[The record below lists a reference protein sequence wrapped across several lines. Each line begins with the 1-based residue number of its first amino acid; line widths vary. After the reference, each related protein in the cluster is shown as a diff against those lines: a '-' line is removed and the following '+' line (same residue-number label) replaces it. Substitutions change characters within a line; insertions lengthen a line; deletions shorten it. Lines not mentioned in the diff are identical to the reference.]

1 MQYSEMK
8 IGDKYSEKFVV
19 TDEKVRNFA
28 ETSGD
33 NNPLHLD
40 EEFAKATR
48 FGKRIA
54 HGMLVASFI
63 SKVLG
68 RNFPGDGT
76 IYMQQEAKFKKP
88 VFIGEEVE
96 VEVEV
101 IDKRDDKK
109 IITLRTDVLNS
120 KGEKVIAGQAT
131 VMKP

>member
-1 MQYSEMK
+1 MEYSK
-8 IGDKYSEKFVV
+8 IKVGDRYSEKFIAS
-19 TDEKVRNFA
+19 DDKVRDFA

-33 NNPLHLD
+33 NNPLHID
-40 EEFAKATR
+40 EEFAKGSR

-68 RNFPGDGT
+68 RDFPGDGT
-76 IYMQQEAKFKKP
+76 IYMQQEVKFKKP
-88 VFIGEEVE
+88 VYINEEVE

-101 IDKRDDKK
+101 IDKRDDKH
-109 IITLRTDVLNS
+109 ILTLRTDVTNS
-120 KGEKVIAGQAT
+120 NGDKVIIGQAT